1 MVIGAVSPGGVVL
14 FVAGLVLVGAAMH
27 DLRDPKLVRNRAESR
42 LRYVRRKN
50 VGVEDVERAVRIG
63 YMAVV
68 GSGCLMMVV
77 GASLL
82 LFAR

>member
-1 MVIGAVSPGGVVL
+1 
-14 FVAGLVLVGAAMH
+14 
-27 DLRDPKLVRNRAESR
+27 
-42 LRYVRRKN
+42 VRRKN